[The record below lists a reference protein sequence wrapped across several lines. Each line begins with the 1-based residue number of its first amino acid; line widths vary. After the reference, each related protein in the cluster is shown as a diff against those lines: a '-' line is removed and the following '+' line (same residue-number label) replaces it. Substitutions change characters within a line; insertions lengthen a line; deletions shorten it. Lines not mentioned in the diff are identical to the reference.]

1 MWSGVVYDTLLE
13 RQVEYITLSGGTQ
26 IFLGGQVQCD
36 FLIGTYLKVTY
47 TEIQGRKLARSIS
60 HADSFHSQDTTP

>member
-26 IFLGGQVQCD
+26 IFLGAPVQCD
-36 FLIGTYLKVTY
+36 FPIGTYLRVTY
-47 TEIQGRKLARSIS
+47 TEIHGRKLARGIWQ
-60 HADSFHSQDTTP
+60 ADSFHSQDTTP